1 MLIKCPE
8 CELQVSD
15 KAAFCPHCGY
25 VITKSKVYS
34 PKRNQNK
41 RRRLPNGFGSIVLLK
56 NKNLRKPYR
65 ALVTVRK
72 TSDGKFIRK
81 PLKPDT
87 YFKTYNEA
95 YEALLDYN
103 RSPYD
108 IDIKSLTMQEVF
120 DRWFDDYRKGL
131 KGRNSERTITAA
143 WAYCSSLYDMPISSV
158 RVLHLK
164 DAMENGIYV
173 DKKGESRTPSPSTKE
188 RIKSM
193 FNLIYDYA
201 VANEIT
207 DRNCA
212 RMFKLSKNIIEDC
225 EALKRSHIPY
235 TADEQKKLW
244 DSIREEESWSEIVLI
259 QCYMG
264 WRPQELGLIELEKVD
279 LENWEITGGMKT
291 KAGTN
296 RTVPIH
302 PRIRPLVIKW
312 YNKAQELNSEYL
324 FNCTDTNT
332 ARSNLKLTYDK
343 YRRRIEALVD
353 ALELNPDHRAHDG
366 RNTFITMCKNAGVDE
381 YAIKTMVGH
390 EIYDITEKVYTKRD
404 PQWLHN
410 EILKIQ

>member
-1 MLIKCPE
+1 MVIMLIKCPE

-34 PKRNQNK
+34 PKRNPNK

-72 TSDGKFIRK
+72 TSDGNFIRK
-81 PLKPDT
+81 PLKPDA

-332 ARSNLKLTYDK
+332 ARSNLK
-343 YRRRIEALVD
+343 
-353 ALELNPDHRAHDG
+353 
-366 RNTFITMCKNAGVDE
+366 C
-381 YAIKTMVGH
+381 
-390 EIYDITEKVYTKRD
+390 
-404 PQWLHN
+404 
-410 EILKIQ
+410 